1 MKIFGIFGD
10 PIEHSLSPVMQN
22 EALRALGIDAGFYAF
37 RVTKVDLKDAIR
49 GAAAMGFGG
58 LNLTIPLKEKAL
70 ELEFLRADELA
81 LAIGAVNTIS
91 FDNSGLVGEKDETK
105 GEEEVEDIGDCD
117 QESQIRGHNTDG
129 WGALLALQDAGVRID
144 ESRVLLIG
152 AGGAARAIAYT
163 LEKEGAEISIAN
175 RSLKRAHEL
184 ATSVGGMG
192 FCLCDLEKLVGQA
205 DIIIN
210 ATSVGM
216 RAGDARLFDGR
227 LLKRRQAVFDIVY
240 NRDTKLLQD
249 ARAAGSVA
257 IDGVMMLVYQGAKAL
272 EIWTGAKAPVDLMER
287 AVREALAEREAKLGL
302 KSDKASR

>member
-22 EALRALGIDAGFYAF
+22 VALRALGIDAGFHAF
-37 RVTKVDLKDAIR
+37 RVAKVDLKDAIR

-91 FDNSGLVGEKDETK
+91 FDQMSR
-105 GEEEVEDIGDCD
+105 
-117 QESQIRGHNTDG
+117 IRGHNTDG
-129 WGALLALQDAGVRID
+129 WGALLALQDAGVSIN

-175 RSLKRAHEL
+175 RSLRKAHEL

-216 RAGDARLFDGR
+216 RAGDERLFDGQ
-227 LLKRRQAVFDIVY
+227 LLKSSQAVFDIVY
-240 NRDTKLLQD
+240 NRDTRLLQD

-287 AVREALAEREAKLGL
+287 AVREALNERAGETLVKN
-302 KSDKASR
+302 DKASR

>member
-22 EALRALGIDAGFYAF
+22 KALRALGIDAGFHAF
-37 RVTKVDLKDAIR
+37 RVTRVDLKDAIR

-91 FDNSGLVGEKDETK
+91 FDKESTKD
-105 GEEEVEDIGDCD
+105 GINREVKDTGDSD
-117 QESQIRGHNTDG
+117 QVSRIRGHNTDG
-129 WGALLALQDAGVRID
+129 WGALLALQDAGVSIN

-175 RSLKRAHEL
+175 RSLRRAHEL

-192 FCLCDLEKLVGQA
+192 FCLCDLERLVGQA

-216 RAGDARLFDGR
+216 RAGDARLFDGS

-240 NRDTKLLQD
+240 NRDTRLLQD

-287 AVREALAEREAKLGL
+287 AVREALNERAGETLVK
-302 KSDKASR
+302 KTKPQDE

>member
-1 MKIFGIFGD
+1 
-10 PIEHSLSPVMQN
+10 
-22 EALRALGIDAGFYAF
+22 
-37 RVTKVDLKDAIR
+37 
-49 GAAAMGFGG
+49 MGFGG

-91 FDNSGLVGEKDETK
+91 FDNRGLEGEKDDVK
-105 GEEEVEDIGDCD
+105 REVEDIVDCD
-117 QESQIRGHNTDG
+117 QESLIRGHNTDG
-129 WGALLALQDAGVRID
+129 WGALLALQDAGVSIN

-175 RSLKRAHEL
+175 RSLRRAHEL

-287 AVREALAEREAKLGL
+287 AVREALAERAGETLL
-302 KSDKASR
+302 KVDKASG

>member
-22 EALRALGIDAGFYAF
+22 EALRALGIDAGFHAF

-91 FDNSGLVGEKDETK
+91 FDNSGLEGEKDEVK
-105 GEEEVEDIGDCD
+105 RVVEVEDIADCD
-117 QESQIRGHNTDG
+117 QVGQIRGHNTDG
-129 WGALLALQDAGVRID
+129 WGALLALRDAGVRID
-144 ESRVLLIG
+144 GSRVLLIG

-175 RSLKRAHEL
+175 RSLRRAHEL

>member
-22 EALRALGIDAGFYAF
+22 EALRALGIDASYHAF
-37 RVTKVDLKDAIR
+37 RVPKAGLKDAIR

-58 LNLTIPLKEKAL
+58 LNLTIPLKEEAL
-70 ELEFLRADELA
+70 ELDFLQADELA

-91 FDNSGLVGEKDETK
+91 F
-105 GEEEVEDIGDCD
+105 GDRD
-117 QESQIRGHNTDG
+117 RVSQIRGHNTDG
-129 WGALLALQDAGVRID
+129 WGALLALQDADVRID
-144 ESRVLLIG
+144 GSRVLLIG
-152 AGGAARAIAYT
+152 AGGAARAVAYT

-175 RSLKRAHEL
+175 RNLRRAHDL

-192 FCLCDLEKLVGQA
+192 FCLCDLERLVAQA

-227 LLKRRQAVFDIVY
+227 LLQGRQAVFDIVY
-240 NRDTKLLQD
+240 NRDTELLQD

-287 AVREALAEREAKLGL
+287 AVRGALAKRQAEPGR
-302 KSDKASR
+302 

>member
-10 PIEHSLSPVMQN
+10 PIEHSLSPVIQN
-22 EALRALGIDAGFYAF
+22 EALRALGIDASFHAF

-91 FDNSGLVGEKDETK
+91 FDNSGSDGEKDGIKREV
-105 GEEEVEDIGDCD
+105 EVEDIADCD
-117 QESQIRGHNTDG
+117 QVSLIRGHNTDG
-129 WGALLALQDAGVRID
+129 WGALLALQDAAVSIN

-175 RSLKRAHEL
+175 RSLRRAHEL

-192 FCLCDLEKLVGQA
+192 FCLCDLEKQVSRA

-216 RAGDARLFDGR
+216 RSGDARLFDGR

-287 AVREALAEREAKLGL
+287 AVREALAERAGETLVKN
-302 KSDKASR
+302 DKASR

>member
-22 EALRALGIDAGFYAF
+22 EALRALGIDAGFHAF

-91 FDNSGLVGEKDETK
+91 FDNRGLEGEKDDVK
-105 GEEEVEDIGDCD
+105 REVEDIVDCD
-117 QESQIRGHNTDG
+117 QESLIRGHNTDG

-144 ESRVLLIG
+144 GSRVLLIG

-175 RSLKRAHEL
+175 RSLRRAHEL